1 MYKATITYMTG
12 RMRGMTVYRLTSD
25 KLERGR
31 TYNDPLTNNQF
42 YVDYITE
49 IGE

>member
-25 KLERGR
+25 KFERGMM
-31 TYNDPLTNNQF
+31 YNDSLTNNRF
-42 YVDYITE
+42 YVDYVTK